1 MVNLNSVAPMGRLAG
16 IWLGIGWLCLTGLGC
31 DRGATAETPVE
42 QLDPREAPS
51 GAAGRQLADETPRE
65 EVIPEG
71 LLIGEYRLAD
81 DPIIDGDT
89 IRVEG
94 IKGSLRLLSLDT
106 EERLHGEA
114 ERAAAAKDFDA
125 HRKRKRANAARP
137 PRMGTP
143 MGEQAAEFAE
153 AFFEEAMVVRLE
165 RDDAKKIR
173 GNYGRLLA
181 YAFVKKDGRWTSYSV
196 ACVRAGMSPY
206 FTKYGY
212 SRRFH
217 DELKSAEAEAR
228 KAQRGIWNPN
238 AKGYGDYDERRAWWD
253 ARADFIRAFE
263 GRAKRSD
270 DLIPL
275 SHYDALERLEANV
288 GKQVTVMSTVDRI
301 EAFKGLVR
309 VSLTAQNKQRFPV
322 IFFDRRA
329 FRASGLE
336 RFEGE
341 PVTVRGT
348 VERYAKGNYRT
359 LQIVVREPEQVG
371 LPSLP

>member
-1 MVNLNSVAPMGRLAG
+1 MRRLLA
-16 IWLGIGWLCLTGLGC
+16 IWLGIGWLCVTGLGC

-42 QLDPREAPS
+42 QIDPTESRSGPAARQQLNGPPRDEA
-51 GAAGRQLADETPRE
+51 
-65 EVIPEG
+65 IPDG

-94 IKGSLRLLSLDT
+94 IKGSVRLLSLDT
-106 EERLHGEA
+106 EERLHGNA
-114 ERAAAAKDFDA
+114 EHAAAAKDFEADGE
-125 HRKRKRANAARP
+125 RKRASGARP
-137 PRMGTP
+137 PKMGTP
-143 MGEQAAEFAE
+143 MGERAAEFAE
-153 AFFEEAMVVRLE
+153 GFFEGAEVVRLE
-165 RDDAKKIR
+165 RDDPKKIR
-173 GNYGRLLA
+173 GNFGRLLA

-196 ACVRAGMSPY
+196 ECVRAGMSPY

-217 DELKSAEAEAR
+217 DQLKSAEAEAR
-228 KAQRGIWNPN
+228 KAERGIWNPT
-238 AKGYGDYDERRAWWD
+238 AEAYGDYDERKAWWD
-253 ARADFIRAFE
+253 ARAEFIRAFE
-263 GRAKRSD
+263 DRAKRSD

-275 SHYDALERLEANV
+275 SHYDALDRLEKNV
-288 GKQVTVMSTVDRI
+288 GKQVTVMSTVNGI

-309 VSLTAQNKQRFPV
+309 VSLTAQSKQRFPI

-341 PVTVRGT
+341 PVTVRGP
-348 VERYAKGNYRT
+348 VERYAKGSYRT
-359 LQIVVREPEQVG
+359 LQIVVQEPEQVG